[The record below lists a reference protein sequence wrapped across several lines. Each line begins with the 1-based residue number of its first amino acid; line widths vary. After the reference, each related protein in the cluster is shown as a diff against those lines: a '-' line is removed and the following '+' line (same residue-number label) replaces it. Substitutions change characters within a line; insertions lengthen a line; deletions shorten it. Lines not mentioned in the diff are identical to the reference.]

1 MKEITRLQNEE
12 QERQWNRKQKEY
24 ELETERQKKKNRLE
38 CVEMRKELEKK
49 AFELQKT
56 TYVNMLGSETLEN
69 HVPAFN
75 RKWLKERILTDL
87 PHLKSIRQKDRRKS
101 AVIYSPEACDEEM
114 VRGVM

>member
-1 MKEITRLQNEE
+1 MDDIE
-12 QERQWNRKQKEY
+12 
-24 ELETERQKKKNRLE
+24 
-38 CVEMRKELEKK
+38 
-49 AFELQKT
+49 T

-69 HVPAFN
+69 HVPAIN

-114 VRGVM
+114 IHDAMTADDDEKKHEDNLQSSTGDQEEHCNLQETRSGNQYHTGIERHS